1 MPKQKTRITTRYT
14 PENKRLE
21 PKNPVV
27 WVDVSPFARG
37 YFQGRKSEKRQHLYK
52 IRAKVT
58 VAKATPVT
66 SHDAEKKENASR
78 WGTQLDTKFS
88 DLSLLP
94 MFERGARRNEGNQP
108 KTPS

>member
-1 MPKQKTRITTRYT
+1 MPKQNTRITTRYT

-58 VAKATPVT
+58 AAKATPVT
-66 SHDAEKKENASR
+66 SHDAEKKRKRIEMGHPTGHQIFR
-78 WGTQLDTKFS
+78 PEF
-88 DLSLLP
+88 
-94 MFERGARRNEGNQP
+94 
-108 KTPS
+108 TPHV